1 MTAPRQGRF
10 LVGLDVGSTTIKAVA
25 VEAGSAAIAWKDYR
39 RHETRQAEMAFDF
52 LSRMEKEVGIRE
64 GNARLFVTGSG
75 GAALADLLGARFVQE
90 VNAVSLAVE
99 KDFPDVHSVVELGGQ
114 DAKILIFEDE
124 PATGARKKLAT
135 MNDKCAGGT
144 GAVLD
149 KLGAKL
155 GIAPAALGRL
165 GWRDQHIHRVA
176 GKCGVFAETDINSLQ
191 KQGVPPEELMAS
203 LFEAIVL
210 QNLTV
215 LTRGRT
221 LFPRVLL
228 LGGPNTFIRGMREA
242 WQEHIPRMWAERR
255 VAMPSGA
262 TAEQLIFVPENS
274 QYFAAIGAVE
284 FGREQEESVGAY
296 AGLRHLDHY
305 LREGHHAAKTRD
317 GQPALARSGMDLAE
331 FRRRYTPSTFRPP
344 ALAAGETVRAFLGID
359 AGSTSTKAVLLDE
372 AGAVLAKAYRL
383 SQGNPIQD
391 AKDLVGKLRGHVQG
405 QGARLEI
412 LGVGTT
418 GYAKNILHRVLRA
431 DVALVETVAH
441 ARSAIQRYRNPDV
454 IVDVGGQDIKLILLK
469 DGNVKDFML
478 NTQCSAGNGYFLQAT
493 AQGFGLDVGDYA
505 EAAFSAEW
513 MPEFTYGCAI
523 FLQADIVNFQRNGWT
538 RQQILAGLAAVLP
551 KNIWLHVAKIPN
563 LSGLGRRF
571 LLQGGT
577 QRNLAAVK
585 AQVDYIRARFARAG
599 VEPEII
605 VHEHCGEAGAIG
617 AALEAARLQKEGRH
631 SSFIGLDAV
640 ANISYR
646 ATTDE
651 STRCVY
657 CTNRCLRTFID
668 FRVDGDCADAASAGD
683 GGRTPAERFIVATCE
698 KGSAGNV
705 AAVRAVIARIDEVK
719 RNNPNLVD
727 VAARTA
733 FKPQKPAIV
742 ADPLPA
748 RSWSAATR
756 KRLAAARGR
765 GNFRI
770 GIPRV
775 LNFYTTAP
783 FFSAYFESLGVPAEN
798 VVFSDVTTDALY
810 REGARRGSIDPC
822 FPSKVVI
829 AHIHNL
835 LEKHH
840 RRRALDCI
848 FLPMIDSLETFLSG
862 TLGANA
868 CPTTIAAPQ
877 AAAAA
882 FTAESDVFAEKGV
895 RFLNPIVHLA
905 DRKWLTREMLEIW
918 GGPLGLSEAENER
931 AVSQGIL
938 SRERWDRELRRKGRD
953 VIDMLEH
960 ERRLGVVMLGRPYH
974 HDPGLNHGIF
984 EEFQKL
990 GYPVLSQNT
999 LPLDEDLLDRLFGD
1013 EVRAGLVRHPLDIS
1027 DVWKHAYS
1035 TSTSH
1040 KIWAAKFTAR
1050 HPHLI
1055 GVEISS
1061 FKCGHDA
1068 PTYRLLQSVIESAGR
1083 PYFGFRDIDEN
1094 KPVGSIR
1101 IRVETIHYF
1110 LERHREE
1117 VIRNQI
1123 ALEEIE
1129 HRLQEYEA
1137 LVLAGANANR
1147 AASHAVEI

>member
-1 MTAPRQGRF
+1 MTARPNHRF

-25 VEAGSAAIAWKDYR
+25 VEAGSNAIVWKDYQ
-39 RHETRQAEMAFDF
+39 RHETRQAEKAFDF
-52 LSRMEKEVGIRE
+52 LTRMEKELGIRE
-64 GNARLFVTGSG
+64 GNAGLFVTGSG
-75 GAALADLLGARFVQE
+75 GTTLADLVGARFVQE

-99 KDFPDVHSVVELGGQ
+99 KNFPDVHSVVELGGQ

-124 PATGARKKLAT
+124 TSTGARKKLAT

-155 GIAPAALGRL
+155 GIQPVVLGRL

-242 WQEHIPRMWAERR
+242 WQAHIPRMWQERM
-255 VAMPSGA
+255 VPVPSGA
-262 TAEQLIFVPENS
+262 STEELIFVPENS

-284 FGREQEESVGAY
+284 FGREQEEGAY

-317 GQPALARSGMDLAE
+317 GRPGLSRSGMNLEE
-331 FRRRYTPSTFRPP
+331 FRRRYSPSPFRPP
-344 ALAAGETVRAFLGID
+344 PLVPCETVRAFLGID
-359 AGSTSTKAVLLDE
+359 AGSTSTKAVLLDD
-372 AGAVLAKAYRL
+372 AGAVIAKAYRL

-391 AKDLVGKLRGHVQG
+391 AKDLLAELRRHVES
-405 QGARLEI
+405 QGAQLEI
-412 LGVGTT
+412 LGAGTT

-441 ARSAIQRYRNPDV
+441 ARSAIHHYRNPDV

-493 AQGFGLDVGDYA
+493 AQGFGLDVNEYA
-505 EAAFSAEW
+505 DAAFSADW
-513 MPEFTYGCAI
+513 MPEFTYGCAV

-563 LSGLGRRF
+563 LPALGRRF

-585 AQVDYIRARFARAG
+585 AQIDYIRSHFERTG
-599 VEPEII
+599 DEPEII

-617 AALEAARLQKEGRH
+617 AALEASRLAREGRR
-631 SSFIGLDAV
+631 STFIGLESV
-640 ANISYR
+640 AKISYR

-651 STRCVY
+651 TTRCVY

-668 FRVDGDCADAASAGD
+668 FRVDGDAPGSSSVD
-683 GGRTPAERFIVATCE
+683 GNRLAEERFIVATCE
-698 KGSAGNV
+698 RGAAGDV

-733 FKPQKPAIV
+733 FKSQKPAIV

-748 RSWSAATR
+748 RAWGVSAR
-756 KRLAAARGR
+756 KRIAAMRGR
-765 GNFRI
+765 KSFRI
-770 GIPRV
+770 GVPRV
-775 LNFYTTAP
+775 LNLYATAP
-783 FFSAYFESLGVPAEN
+783 FFSAYFESLGIPSEN
-798 VVFSDVTTDALY
+798 VVYSDVTTDALY

-840 RRRALDCI
+840 RRWPFDCI
-848 FLPMIDSLETFLSG
+848 FFPMLDALDTFLTG

-868 CPTTIAAPQ
+868 CPTAIAAPQ
-877 AAAAA
+877 ATGAA

-895 RFLNPIVHLA
+895 CYLHPILHLA
-905 DRKWLTREMLEIW
+905 DRKWLTREMFETWADL
-918 GGPLGLSEAENER
+918 LGLSEAENER
-931 AVSQGIL
+931 AVEQGIL
-938 SRERWDRELRRKGRD
+938 ARERWEHDLRQKGRET
-953 VIDMLEH
+953 IEMLVR

-990 GYPVLSQNT
+990 GYPVLSQST
-999 LPLDEDLLDRLFGD
+999 LPLDDDLLDRLFGD
-1013 EVRAGLVRHPLDIS
+1013 EVRAGLIRHPLDIT

-1035 TSTSH
+1035 ASTSH

-1050 HPHLI
+1050 HPNLI

-1068 PTYRLLQSVIESAGR
+1068 PAYRLLQSVIESAGR

-1117 VIRNQI
+1117 VIRNEI
-1123 ALEEIE
+1123 ALDEIE
-1129 HRLQEYEA
+1129 RRLQEYEA
-1137 LVLAGANANR
+1137 LVLAGSNANP
-1147 AASHAVEI
+1147 ATPGTLEA